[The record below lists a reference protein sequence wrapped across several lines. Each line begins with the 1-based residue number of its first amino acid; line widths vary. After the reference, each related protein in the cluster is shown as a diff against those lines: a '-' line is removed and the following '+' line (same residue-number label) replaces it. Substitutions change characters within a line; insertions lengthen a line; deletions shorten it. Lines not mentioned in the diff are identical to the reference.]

1 MKHTP
6 PVGPLFD
13 RPPDIADKAPRPLGD
28 TFDPVQDGERLGAQY
43 VAVRDLMRDA
53 CWRTLGEVRAATGYP
68 EASISARLRDMRRGG
83 FVVQRR
89 RRLGVGGTYEY
100 RALRI

>member
-1 MKHTP
+1 MKHTQ
-6 PVGPLFD
+6 PVGPLFAQ
-13 RPPDIADKAPRPLGD
+13 PTPIPRPLGE
-28 TFDPVQDGERLGAQY
+28 TFEPEKDGERLGAQY
-43 VAVRDLMRDA
+43 IRVRDIMADG
-53 CWRTLGEVRAATGYP
+53 CWRSLGEIRAATDYP